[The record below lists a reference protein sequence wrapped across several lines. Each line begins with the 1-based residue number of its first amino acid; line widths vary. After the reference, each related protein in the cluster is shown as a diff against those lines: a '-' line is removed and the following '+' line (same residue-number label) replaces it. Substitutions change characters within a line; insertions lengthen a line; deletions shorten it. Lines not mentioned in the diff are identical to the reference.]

1 MRPSGVLIMRKLWK
15 PVDPRTKA
23 EYASEPVPEPV
34 QCYYRW
40 HLLSEPEI
48 LGNANGICAEVVRNR
63 SQMSV
68 CPMYDDDDVTFY
80 SFLNNSSQNGKNAD
94 PPPQPKRCDLDCR
107 GRMSQDV
114 TGCHR
119 MSQDVTG

>member
-1 MRPSGVLIMRKLWK
+1 MSASGESFSTKLFCCCCALTPHVFLACEQPGTTFGVRPSGVLIMRKLCK

-34 QCYYRW
+34 QCDYRW
-40 HLLSEPEI
+40 HLLSEPGI

-68 CPMYDDDDVTFY
+68 
-80 SFLNNSSQNGKNAD
+80 
-94 PPPQPKRCDLDCR
+94 R
-107 GRMSQDV
+107 
-114 TGCHR
+114 
-119 MSQDVTG
+119 

>member
-1 MRPSGVLIMRKLWK
+1 MTGFFAPRMFFEFANNPARLLECDPAGVLIMRKLWK

-68 CPMYDDDDVTFY
+68 LKMMYRFIL
-80 SFLNNSSQNGKNAD
+80 F
-94 PPPQPKRCDLDCR
+94 
-107 GRMSQDV
+107 
-114 TGCHR
+114 
-119 MSQDVTG
+119 